1 MIRPSTV
8 IVLAAAAS
16 AFAQAHRAI
25 VLGQI
30 RDSTG
35 SPVPAADVRVVEV
48 RTNAVRSSRTNE
60 TGNYEVP
67 GLIPGEYRV
76 EVSSKGFKTA
86 AVDGLSVTSG
96 RRVEVNLTI
105 EVGEVTESIT
115 VRGERQL
122 LDTASADVNTVIDQ
136 RKIADLPV
144 GQGNATYFFFFAAGA
159 DSASAASRGTSVGND
174 VQPMQRAGSSTTR
187 FNGSPQGTAEFTV
200 DGAPNTQRGNGGAGG
215 AVAFNPSPDML
226 QEVRVQTATFDASV
240 GHTGGATI
248 DMVLKSGTNQYHG
261 TAAKYFRSKEW
272 NANTWAGN
280 RGGIPR
286 TNFEFLL
293 WGATFG
299 GPVTIPKLYRGKD
312 RTFFFVGWEKW
323 ASLSPNPPG
332 FVTIPRPQHLRGD
345 MSDLLRLGAQYQLY
359 DPDSA
364 QAAANSRIQRTPVP
378 NNTIPASRIHP
389 VSAAFAKLW
398 PEPNAQGT
406 ADGQLNFV
414 YVNEP
419 LPRQLWALP
428 VRIDHN
434 LSDRQKLFG
443 RLVASNTY
451 LPRSGVFTRTDV
463 SLWSIDSDHREL
475 ALGDVWTISPTLIAD
490 FRGSIMRFPWNT
502 VPYGTEVDYKA
513 FGLDK
518 VAPLVN
524 TSLAGFPGVTV
535 GGYSAFAPV
544 QGSRQVSEIRA
555 GAAHF
560 THIRGNHSLKFGTDM
575 RWYIDNRGRDDVF
588 RLDFGGAYSRGPLD
602 NSPAAPIGNGLADFL
617 LGRFGSASINQPSK
631 AANLS
636 TYQGLYVQDDWKVTP
651 KLMVNLGLRWE
662 REGPAT
668 ERFNRNL
675 AGFDE
680 STENPAAAAARANYA
695 AQPALPELPRDQF
708 RVRGGLLFAGV
719 NGAPR
724 TIFDA
729 RNRNFAPRAGL
740 AYQLD
745 SSTVLRAGYGI
756 YFIPY
761 GQRFIAN
768 EGGVPGFDVNTQ
780 SFSTTNAGLSFT
792 RTVDNLFPAGLDA
805 PIGSSQ
811 GLRTFLGQGLT
822 IPAPRR
828 NPYSYNQRWQFG
840 VQRRFL
846 SGYRAD
852 ARYVG
857 NRTIR
862 MPNQRNFNATPNA
875 YLSTSPER
883 DQARID
889 YLSSRVANPFFQVPG
904 VTGTI
909 GTSQFSSP
917 DSLLRP
923 FPHFGGVTVQ
933 VPEGFTSYHSLQID
947 LEKQLSGGITFQT
960 GYVFSK
966 TLDGLSY
973 LNAADAGPEKV
984 ISTAHKPHIW
994 RFMALWEVPLAKRN
1008 RWLGGW
1014 QLQALSYGQSGTP
1027 VDFGNVL
1034 FRGDIKQLAI
1044 PNSEKTP
1051 ERMFNADAGFE
1062 KAPARQLASNV
1073 RRFPSRLA
1081 TVTTDRAWNTDF
1093 SILKNTV
1100 VREGVTAQF
1109 RAEAYNVFNQHF
1121 FQGGVIADPVNRAFG
1136 STVSA
1141 TGPRTLQLGVRAFF

>member
-1 MIRPSTV
+1 MSQLRQIL
-8 IVLAAAAS
+8 ILCLAAAPLM
-16 AFAQAHRAI
+16 FAQAHRAI
-25 VLGQI
+25 ILGQV

-35 SPVPAADVRVVEV
+35 APVPNAAVRVVEV
-48 RTNAVRSSRTNE
+48 STNAARTTATNE
-60 TGNYEVP
+60 AGNYEVP
-67 GLIPGEYRV
+67 GLLPGDYRV
-76 EVSSKGFKTA
+76 EASMSGFKTA
-86 AVDGLSVTSG
+86 AVGGLNVTSG

-105 EVGEVTESIT
+105 EVGDVTESIT
-115 VRGERQL
+115 VQSARQL
-122 LDTASADVNTVIDQ
+122 LDTASADVNTVVDK

-159 DSASAASRGTSVGND
+159 DSASAAARGTSVGND
-174 VQPMQRAGSSTTR
+174 VQPMQRAGTGLTR
-187 FNGSPQGTAEFTV
+187 FNGSPTGTAEFTV

-226 QEVRVQTATFDASV
+226 QEVRVQAATFDASV

-248 DMVLKSGTNQYHG
+248 DMVLKSGANQYHG
-261 TAAKYFRSKEW
+261 TASKYWRSKEW
-272 NANTWAGN
+272 NANTWSGN
-280 RGGIPR
+280 RGGIAR
-286 TNFEFLL
+286 TDFEFQL

-299 GPVTIPKLYRGKD
+299 GPVNIPRLYRGKD

-323 ASLSPNPPG
+323 GSLSPNPPS

-345 MSDLLRLGAQYQLY
+345 LSDLLRLGAQYQLY

-364 QAAANSRIQRTPVP
+364 QAVANGRIQRAPIP
-378 NNTIPASRIHP
+378 NNVIPASRINP
-389 VSAAFAKLW
+389 TAAAFAKLW
-398 PEPNAQGT
+398 PEPNTQGT
-406 ADGQLNFV
+406 ADGQLNFA

-428 VRIDHN
+428 IRIDHN

-451 LPRSGVFTRTDV
+451 LPRSGVFTRTDI

-490 FRGSIMRFPWNT
+490 FRGSVMRFPWNT
-502 VPYGTEVDYKA
+502 APYGTEVDYKA
-513 FGLDK
+513 YGLEK
-518 VAPLVN
+518 VASLIN
-524 TSLAGFPGVTV
+524 TRLAGFPGVTV
-535 GGYSAFAPV
+535 GGYSSFAPV
-544 QGSRQVSEIRA
+544 QGSRQVSEIRT

-560 THIRGNHSLKFGTDM
+560 THIRGNHSLKFGADV

-617 LGRFGSASINQPSK
+617 LGRFGSANINQPSK
-631 AANLS
+631 AANLA
-636 TYQGLYVQDDWKVTP
+636 TYQGLYLQDDWKITP

-675 AGFDE
+675 AGFD
-680 STENPAAAAARANYA
+680 SAPVNPISDAARANYA
-695 AQPALPELPRDQF
+695 RQPAIAELPLDQF
-708 RVRGGLLFAGV
+708 RVLGGLQFAGV
-719 NGAPR
+719 GGQPR

-729 RNRNFAPRAGL
+729 SNRNFAPRVGL
-740 AYQLD
+740 AYQLRP
-745 SSTVLRAGYGI
+745 STVIRAGYGI

-780 SFSTTNAGLSFT
+780 SFSTTNSGITFT
-792 RTVDNLFPAGLDA
+792 RTVDNLFPTGLDS

-822 IPAPRR
+822 IPAPRQ
-828 NPYSYNQRWQFG
+828 NPYAYNQRWQFG
-840 VQRRFL
+840 LQQRFRG
-846 SGYRAD
+846 SYRAE

-862 MPNQRNFNATPNA
+862 MPNQRNFNSLPNR
-875 YLSTSPER
+875 YLSTAPER
-883 DQARID
+883 DQTRID
-889 YLSSRVANPFFQVPG
+889 YLSSRIPNPFLQVPG

-909 GTSQFSSP
+909 GTNQFSSP

-923 FPHFGGVTVQ
+923 YPHFAAITVQ
-933 VPEGFTSYHSLQID
+933 VPEGYTTYHSLQVD
-947 LEKQLSGGITFQT
+947 LEKQLANGFTFQT

-966 TLDGLSY
+966 TIDALSY
-973 LNAADAGPEKV
+973 LNAGDPAPERV
-984 ISTAHKPHIW
+984 ISANHKPHIW
-994 RFMALWEVPLAKRN
+994 RLMALWEVPLARKH

-1014 QLQALSYGQSGTP
+1014 QVQALSFGQSGTP
-1027 VDFGNVL
+1027 IDFGNVL
-1034 FRGDIKQLAI
+1034 FRGDIKQL
-1044 PNSEKTP
+1044 PVPDKTP
-1051 ERMFNADAGFE
+1051 DRMFNVDAGFE
-1062 KAPARQLASNV
+1062 RTAARQLASNV

-1081 TVTTDRAWNTDF
+1081 SVTTDRAWNTDF
-1093 SILKNTV
+1093 SILKNTII
-1100 VREGVTAQF
+1100 REGVTAQF

-1121 FQGGVIADPVNRAFG
+1121 FQGGVIADPVNR
-1136 STVSA
+1136 
-1141 TGPRTLQLGVRAFF
+1141 